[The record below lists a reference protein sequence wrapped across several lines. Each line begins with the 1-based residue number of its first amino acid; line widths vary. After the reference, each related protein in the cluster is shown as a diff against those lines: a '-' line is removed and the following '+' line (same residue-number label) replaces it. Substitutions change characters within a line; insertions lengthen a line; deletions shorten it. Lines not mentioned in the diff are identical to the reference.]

1 MTADDL
7 LFDRVGEALTARG
20 GWHYEPSPSPGGPA
34 SWCLDPG
41 GEVAVAVS
49 VIEGGVVAYLPATDR
64 EVAFA
69 RPEGLLAWLDEQEG
83 VAGPT

>member
-20 GWHYEPSPSPGGPA
+20 GWRYEPSPTPGGPA

-41 GEVAVAVS
+41 GEVVVAVN
-49 VIEGGVVAYLPATDR
+49 VVDGAVVTYLPARDR
-64 EVAFA
+64 DVTFA
-69 RPEGLLAWLDEQEG
+69 GIDDLLAWLDEREG
-83 VAGPT
+83 VTGPG